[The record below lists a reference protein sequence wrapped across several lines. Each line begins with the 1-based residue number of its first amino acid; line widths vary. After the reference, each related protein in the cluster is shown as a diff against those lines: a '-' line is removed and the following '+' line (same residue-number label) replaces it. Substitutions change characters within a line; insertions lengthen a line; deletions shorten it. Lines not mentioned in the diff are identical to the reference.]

1 MFDRIKILENCI
13 DEVTARP
20 DADHLIELG
29 VDSFV
34 AGAEA
39 AEYIYPRNLLE
50 DLLDL
55 LKGQRAKHYESDNS
69 EVHQLPY
76 DIWRQFISAKPPLE
90 SAMDFWSAFER
101 DIGTESGRATIQAYR
116 ELDEMDDEMDS
127 YDAHGSI

>member
-13 DEVTARP
+13 DEVTART

-50 DLLDL
+50 DLLDV
-55 LKGQRAKHYESDNS
+55 LKGERAKH
-69 EVHQLPY
+69 
-76 DIWRQFISAKPPLE
+76 
-90 SAMDFWSAFER
+90 
-101 DIGTESGRATIQAYR
+101 
-116 ELDEMDDEMDS
+116 
-127 YDAHGSI
+127 